1 MNKKQLF
8 LSLLLIGLATAAN
21 DVQETNPLLMSQSRF
36 ENDVLKGM
44 RIEDF
49 KKSGKN
55 FTQTGALWLIYFYA
69 PWSESSE
76 RLQPV
81 WEQVA
86 TRLLGEDKYLAQKL
100 NVRVA

>member
-1 MNKKQLF
+1 
-8 LSLLLIGLATAAN
+8 
-21 DVQETNPLLMSQSRF
+21 MSQTRF

-55 FTQTGALWLIYFYA
+55 LTETGALWLIYFYA

-81 WEQVA
+81 WE
-86 TRLLGEDKYLAQKL
+86 
-100 NVRVA
+100 

>member
-1 MNKKQLF
+1 MNKTQLL
-8 LSLLLIGLATAAN
+8 LSLLLIGVASAAN

-36 ENDVLKGM
+36 EQDVLKGM

-55 FTQTGALWLIYFYA
+55 LTESSSLWLIYFFA

-86 TRLLGEDKYLAQKL
+86 TRLLGEDKYLAQRL

>member
-8 LSLLLIGLATAAN
+8 LSLLLIGLASAAN

-49 KKSGKN
+49 
-55 FTQTGALWLIYFYA
+55 
-69 PWSESSE
+69 
-76 RLQPV
+76 
-81 WEQVA
+81 
-86 TRLLGEDKYLAQKL
+86 
-100 NVRVA
+100 